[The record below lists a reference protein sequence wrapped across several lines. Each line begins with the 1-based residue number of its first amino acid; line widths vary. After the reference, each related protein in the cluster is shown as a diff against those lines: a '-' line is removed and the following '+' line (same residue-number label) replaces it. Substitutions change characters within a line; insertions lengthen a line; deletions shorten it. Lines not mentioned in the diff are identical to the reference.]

1 LNDNGTTRFYGSS
14 PLDYSTTVL
23 ADRAVAFI
31 HGVPA
36 NQPMLLFFSPSAP
49 HAPATPHPSDIGRFA
64 GFPNWR
70 PRAYNEPNV
79 NDKPQ
84 FVRSLPLITTAK
96 MATSDAL
103 HRRQLESLQSV
114 DRAVA
119 AIIAALQATDRWA
132 NTLFIFLSDNGLS
145 WGEHR
150 LLDRKSC
157 PYEECSRVPFVI
169 RVPGVPARPDTSLVA
184 NIDLAPTIAEWA
196 GVTPPVN
203 IDGTSLLGLLR
214 DPATPWRTTLLIEQL
229 GFAALH
235 TDYQGVR
242 TARYMYAEY
251 QNGEA
256 ELYDL
261 VTDPF
266 QLTSVAKLASY
277 SSIKSSLKAILLT
290 LKAS

>member
-1 LNDNGTTRFYGSS
+1 LNDNGTTRFYGGS

-36 NQPMLLFFSPSAP
+36 SQPMFLFFSPSAP
-49 HAPATPHPSDIGRFA
+49 HAPGTPHPSDIGRFA
-64 GFPNWR
+64 NFPNWR
-70 PRAYNEPNV
+70 PRSYNEPNV
-79 NDKPQ
+79 KDKPL

-96 MATSDAL
+96 MTTSDAL

-119 AIIAALQATDRWA
+119 AIIVALQATGRWA
-132 NTLFIFLSDNGLS
+132 NTLFIFLSDNGFS

-169 RVPGVPARPDTSLVA
+169 RVPGVPARTDTSLVA

-196 GVTPPVN
+196 GVTPAVDIN
-203 IDGTSLLGLLR
+203 GTSLLGLLR
-214 DPATPWRTTLLIEQL
+214 DPATPWRTALLIEQL

-261 VTDPF
+261 VTDPH
-266 QLTSVAKLASY
+266 QLTSVVNHPDYSAIRASLQAALA
-277 SSIKSSLKAILLT
+277 T
-290 LKAS
+290 LQN